1 VTRTGRLLG
10 GVAPLAPAPLA
21 PRRRDLRRPGCR
33 GQAHRPNAYRTI
45 AERTSRHALE
55 AELLALKEAELAAL
69 LRKQA
74 KRNETKIR
82 ERCKSLY
89 GFIQEFWSVVEPGT
103 PFVGGWAI
111 RAICDHLEAVT
122 RGEIQNLLINVP
134 PGMMKSLTVSV
145 FWPAWEWGPCE
156 RPDLRYLTTSYSE
169 DNVLRDSRKTKKII
183 ESPKYQALWGEGEDR
198 ESFVRKTA
206 KWGEFLFE
214 NSLGGVRD
222 CRPFKSLTGGRGDRF
237 ICDDPHSTTTAE
249 SDVERAKTV
258 TQYREGASDRLNDLQ
273 RSATVII
280 MQRLHEKDV
289 SGAIIGLDVGFV
301 HLCLP
306 MEFEAERIDPETGQ
320 RSGGPCQT
328 FIRGRLFFEDPRTVD
343 GELLFPERFPR
354 AEVDR
359 LKKLKGEYAWAGQ
372 YQQRPAPREGGLF
385 KRAWFQV
392 VDVLPASCKR
402 WVRAWDFGATE
413 GAGDYTVGLK
423 ITRDED
429 GVFYV
434 VDVVRDRLGPAGVQ
448 RLLKAVASQDPK
460 GTTVRIPQDPAQAG
474 KAQAL
479 TFITELAGYA
489 VKAIPPTGDKVT
501 RATPASAQ
509 AEVGNVKLLRGDWNE
524 AFMNEVCTFP
534 AGTYDDQVDA
544 FADGLNELALAPP
557 PPKATVSG
565 FRV

>member
-1 VTRTGRLLG
+1 MTRTATLLASAA
-10 GVAPLAPAPLA
+10 GVQPDRQRWE
-21 PRRRDLRRPGCR
+21 PRRRPGCR
-33 GQAHRPNAYRTI
+33 SQARRPNAYRTI
-45 AERTSRHALE
+45 AERASRAALE
-55 AELLALKEAELAAL
+55 AELLALKEAELAHVQGK
-69 LRKQA
+69 RA
-74 KRNETKIR
+74 KRDETTIR

-89 GFIQEFWSVVEPGT
+89 GFIEEFWSVVEPGT

-111 RAICDHLEAVT
+111 KAICDHLEAVT

-183 ESPKYQALWGEGEDR
+183 ESPKFQALWGEGDGR
-198 ESFVRKTA
+198 ETFVKRSG

-214 NSLGGVRD
+214 NTLGGVRD
-222 CRPFKSLTGGRGDRF
+222 CRPFGSLTGGRGDRF
-237 ICDDPHSTTTAE
+237 ICDDPHSTKTAE
-249 SDVERAKTV
+249 SDTERAKTV
-258 TQYREGASDRLNDLQ
+258 RDYREGASDRLNDLQ

-280 MQRLHEKDV
+280 MQRLHHQDV
-289 SGAIIGLDVGFV
+289 AGTILELDVGFV
-301 HLCLP
+301 HLRLP
-306 MEFEAERIDPETGQ
+306 MEFEVERTDPETGKK
-320 RSGGPCQT
+320 SGGPCQT
-328 FIRGRLFFEDPRTVD
+328 FVRGRLFFEDPRTED

-354 AEVDR
+354 AEVNR

-385 KRAWFQV
+385 KRAWFQI
-392 VDVLPASCKR
+392 VDVLPASCQR

-413 GAGDYTVGLK
+413 GGGDYTVGLK
-423 ITRDED
+423 ITRDAD

-434 VDVVRDRLGPAGVQ
+434 TDVVREQLGPAGVL
-448 RLLKAVASQDPK
+448 RLLKSIASQDLA
-460 GTTVRIPQDPAQAG
+460 GTTIRIPQDPAQAG

-479 TFITELAGYA
+479 TYVTELAGYA
-489 VKAIPPTGDKVT
+489 VKAVPPTGDKVT

-509 AEVGNVKLLRGDWNE
+509 AEVGNVKLLRGQWNE

-534 AGTYDDQVDA
+534 AGSNDDQVDA
-544 FADGLNELALAPP
+544 FADALNELALAPP
-557 PPKATVSG
+557 PPKVTVGSL
-565 FRV
+565 RV